1 MKISKKQKGG
11 YVAQRDNTNGQVV
24 IDDVS
29 PGNVGLTFFRQP
41 KMIDF
46 NLQSIPEWIAQ
57 GFKLK
62 KGGKLENNS

>member
-11 YVAQRDNTNGQVV
+11 
-24 IDDVS
+24 
-29 PGNVGLTFFRQP
+29 QP